1 MTAFFSSSSSW
12 FLRDRYRHVIAVMI
26 FSCTFAAYISRVNL
40 TVTIVHM
47 AKGKDIEKVFQDGS
61 LRGGEK
67 RYDWDETDQGQILS
81 SFYLLYLSMQIPGGR
96 LIDRFGPR
104 RLCSL
109 ALLGTGVI
117 NLLLPLLVEHSYLLF
132 IGSRILMGGL
142 QATVFSSCYA
152 LVARWTPEQ
161 ERSTVIS
168 LTSIGSAF
176 GSMVTSSLSGHL
188 CAHHGWP
195 LVFHLSGLV
204 ITAIGL
210 LYLVLVTDEPA
221 SSPYVS
227 PLELASSSGTKKSNF
242 PWWTVLRSRP
252 LLAVITVKLTMG
264 LVYNLVMLKL
274 PSYLSQVLRMD
285 IEEVGLLQ
293 CTDLRHLV
301 FGYTADSLLTAR
313 YFRCKTT
320 LRKTFQTIAVFGTS
334 QCLLLLSSANC
345 DRAAFLAVILL
356 GMTFFGLQAGGE
368 MVVYADLTTDYSATV
383 FAIAQTVG
391 LVAGFVPQAMGPVLD
406 RNPEFLKR
414 TWWEVFNFIALF
426 NLFGGVVFL
435 AAGSA
440 EPQHWEDLQK
450 EEDKRVENGMKVM
463 EEDGGGLISL
473 YSFAGDHKAKPY

>member
-1 MTAFFSSSSSW
+1 MFQLFSLGGCILNQAVARFKSVALYQPLVNGVGGNLAAIQASRMST
-12 FLRDRYRHVIAVMI
+12 FL
-26 FSCTFAAYISRVNL
+26 
-40 TVTIVHM
+40 HM

-61 LRGGEK
+61 LEEAVNSDVCPVQRRKSRIEDNNNNNYHQLNISSSNSQSHKEK

-195 LVFHLSGLV
+195 LVFHLSGIV

-227 PLELASSSGTKKSNF
+227 TRELAYISERLPKSKKGVQLKRSFSRSGTKNNSNF
-242 PWWTVLRSRP
+242 PWWTVLRSQP

-285 IEEVGLLQ
+285 IEEVG
-293 CTDLRHLV
+293 
-301 FGYTADSLLTAR
+301 F
-313 YFRCKTT
+313 
-320 LRKTFQTIAVFGTS
+320 
-334 QCLLLLSSANC
+334 
-345 DRAAFLAVILL
+345 
-356 GMTFFGLQAGGE
+356 
-368 MVVYADLTTDYSATV
+368 YSALIFGV
-383 FAIAQTVG
+383 KG
-391 LVAGFVPQAMGPVLD
+391 L
-406 RNPEFLKR
+406 R
-414 TWWEVFNFIALF
+414 
-426 NLFGGVVFL
+426 
-435 AAGSA
+435 
-440 EPQHWEDLQK
+440 
-450 EEDKRVENGMKVM
+450 
-463 EEDGGGLISL
+463 
-473 YSFAGDHKAKPY
+473 